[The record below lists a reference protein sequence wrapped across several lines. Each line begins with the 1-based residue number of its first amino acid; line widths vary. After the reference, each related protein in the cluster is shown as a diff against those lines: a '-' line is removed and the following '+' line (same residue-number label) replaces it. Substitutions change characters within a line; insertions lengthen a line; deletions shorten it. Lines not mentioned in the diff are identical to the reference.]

1 MKLYRVVFMGL
12 LITFLSLG
20 TASAGMFDS
29 LTKKPGGAS
38 SASSGGGDIDSFLAR
53 AQESEKLVNAST
65 QSLFSATASKEEKAK
80 IDEIQKKM
88 NETTDP
94 KEKNKLQKSITATQD
109 AEIQRQANDKKLQKD
124 AAKWNDKQKQ
134 HVSDA
139 FYNYAL
145 GAIQAGMLVPEGNN
159 IISSVKSNPMQAVKL
174 ATKLDTAYESV
185 TTLGGIAKGSV
196 NTISALKKLMSA
208 ANISVKLP
216 TSATEKAKPVDDKDM
231 E

>member
-1 MKLYRVVFMGL
+1 
-12 LITFLSLG
+12 
-20 TASAGMFDS
+20 
-29 LTKKPGGAS
+29 
-38 SASSGGGDIDSFLAR
+38 
-53 AQESEKLVNAST
+53 
-65 QSLFSATASKEEKAK
+65 
-80 IDEIQKKM
+80 
-88 NETTDP
+88 
-94 KEKNKLQKSITATQD
+94 
-109 AEIQRQANDKKLQKD
+109 
-124 AAKWNDKQKQ
+124 
-134 HVSDA
+134 
-139 FYNYAL
+139 
-145 GAIQAGMLVPEGNN
+145 VPEGNN

>member
-1 MKLYRVVFMGL
+1 MKLYRVALIGL
-12 LITFLSLG
+12 LIGFLSLG
-20 TASAGMFDS
+20 TAYAGMFDS
-29 LTKKPGGAS
+29 LTKAATGS
-38 SASSGGGDIDSFLAR
+38 SSSGGGDIDSFLAR
-53 AQESEKLVNAST
+53 AKESEKLVNAST

-80 IDEIQKKM
+80 IEEMQKKM

-94 KEKNKLQKSITATQD
+94 KEKNKLQKSLTETQTA
-109 AEIQRQANDKKLQKD
+109 AIERKANDKELQAN

-134 HVSDA
+134 HASDA

-145 GAIQAGMLVPEGNN
+145 GALQAGLLIPEGNN

-174 ATKLDTAYESV
+174 ATKLDTAYESI

-196 NTISALKKLMSA
+196 NTISALKTLMSA

-216 TSATEKAKPVDDKDM
+216 TSATEKPKQVEDVD
-231 E
+231 